1 MEGSND
7 PLAAL
12 RAHTAAREAAGL
24 RRRLVP
30 REPGAAVLDL
40 ASNDYLGL
48 SGHPRLAEAAARAA
62 RTWGTGSTGSRLV
75 TGTTALH
82 EELEEALADF
92 AGAASALVFSS
103 GYLANLAAVTALAA
117 ALAPPGDPDGVLII
131 SDEGNHASLIDGCR
145 LATRGG
151 RGRGGARLV
160 VTPHNDLAAVA
171 HALANRTER
180 AALIVC
186 DAVFSV
192 AGDLAPVAG
201 LHALARQHGGV
212 LLLDEAHSFGVLGE
226 GGRGIAYDTG
236 LAAQPDLVRTITL
249 SKSLSGQGGAVLGA
263 PEVRETL
270 IDTGRSMIFDTG
282 LAPPAAGA
290 ALAALGIIR
299 ENPEL
304 PQKAIQVTK
313 RLAGIAT
320 HLGLAASEPAAAV
333 ASVILADPRLAVAAQ
348 QACASHGVRVGCFRP
363 PSVPAG
369 GACLRLTGRASLTE
383 IDMATASRA
392 LAAVRD
398 HSRIP
403 ENSGGRAP

>member
-1 MEGSND
+1 MEGSYD

-30 REPGAAVLDL
+30 RGPGAAVLDL

-48 SGHPRLAEAAARAA
+48 SGDPRLAEAAALAA

-82 EELEEALADF
+82 EELEEALAGF

-117 ALAPPGDPDGVLII
+117 ALAPPGDPKGVLIV

-145 LATRGG
+145 LAKTR
-151 RGRGGARLV
+151 GARLV

-171 HALANRTER
+171 HVLATRTEQ
-180 AALIVC
+180 AALIVS

-201 LHALARQHGGV
+201 LHALAREHGG
-212 LLLDEAHSFGVLGE
+212 LLMLDEAHSFGVLGE

-282 LAPPAAGA
+282 LAPPSAGA
-290 ALAALGIIR
+290 ALAALGILR
-299 ENPEL
+299 ESPEL
-304 PQKAIQVTK
+304 PQKAIAVTK

-320 HLGLAASEPAAAV
+320 DLGLTATEPAAAV

-348 QACASHGVRVGCFRP
+348 RTCATHGVRVGCFRP
-363 PSVPAG
+363 PSVPDG

-383 IDMATASRA
+383 IDLATASRA